1 MRTPTPVTL
10 TGHGLTLEPLSE
22 AHADG
27 LAEAASDGR
36 LWELWYTSVPDPDTV
51 TSYIEAA
58 LAGQAAGHMLPW
70 AVLDTDGRV
79 LGSTRYHDIVTAAGR
94 VEIGYTWYAAGVQGT
109 GVNPAAKL
117 LLLEHA
123 FDTLECG
130 VVALRTDR
138 LNARSRAAIQ
148 ALGAQLDGVLR
159 HHQPRPD
166 GTVRDTALYSILD
179 REWPDVRRLL
189 ATRLAR
195 AAR

>member
-1 MRTPTPVTL
+1 
-10 TGHGLTLEPLSE
+10 
-22 AHADG
+22 
-27 LAEAASDGR
+27 
-36 LWELWYTSVPDPDTV
+36 
-51 TSYIEAA
+51 
-58 LAGQAAGHMLPW
+58 MLPW
-70 AVLDTDGRV
+70 AVLDPDGRV
-79 LGSTRYHDIVTAAGR
+79 LGSTRYHDIVPAAGR
-94 VEIGYTWYAAGVQGT
+94 VEIGYTWYATGVQGT

-123 FDTLECG
+123 FDTLGCG

-179 REWPDVRRLL
+179 RGVAGRPP
-189 ATRLAR
+189 AAHH
-195 AAR
+195 AARPRQTLTLLSRGRYTACSWPSGS